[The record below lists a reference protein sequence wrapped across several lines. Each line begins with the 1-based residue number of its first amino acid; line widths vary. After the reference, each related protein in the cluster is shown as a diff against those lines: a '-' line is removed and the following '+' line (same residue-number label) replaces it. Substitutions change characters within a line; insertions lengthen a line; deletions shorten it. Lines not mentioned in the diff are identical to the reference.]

1 MTQYYPCFAL
11 PVAAQCVALL
21 GRRPLLRSFNA
32 RDASPDIRRKAL
44 ATISPLS
51 SFGDASACPEIFE
64 RIVRRKAT
72 DFVDVLWEVARQ
84 QQTVVQRKIADD
96 ALHDVV
102 DQRCTV
108 CGDCVVVG
116 RGSGAAD
123 SMHNCC

>member
-64 RIVRRKAT
+64 RIVRRKAP
-72 DFVDVLWEVARQ
+72 DFVDVLWE
-84 QQTVVQRKIADD
+84 IADD

-108 CGDCVVVG
+108 CGDCVVEARCTDETVRLVNVG
-116 RGSGAAD
+116 EEQ
-123 SMHNCC
+123 